1 MRKMIIIMTSA
12 IMLPISSFAIE
23 QVPPPPLLL
32 DDSASFQIA
41 ETFKLG
47 QDDNG
52 LALKPKKAML
62 KDDTIEEFCNRNK
75 GLYYNPVTKKC
86 EQINS
91 CDPNPCNGS
100 TPVCE
105 TVDFSVDPKGYKCL
119 CSDTSC
125 GEGKTCVGGQC
136 INCQK
141 GVNCNCP
148 SGEVSDGNGSCY
160 TPANKCVPH
169 NPCPSSLPNC
179 SPIGETDYSCSC
191 TSNPRSCPDGTRC
204 SDNNM
209 ACKNCPAGDRSDD
222 CGCSQYGKEADGNG
236 GCRCPGMKI
245 SDGYGGCKCPTDYES
260 DGTWGGCKLIDPCMN
275 VDCPD
280 AKRCEDGECVNCSAG
295 SDCGCYDDDATAN
308 GDGVCEPNI
317 HECDPGKEYNT
328 DTRSC
333 ENCAEN
339 ADCGCFD
346 QGGYADGNGGC
357 RIVCE
362 DWEYWDGS
370 KCVPAVGACE
380 TSADCVSG
388 NYCLDHS
395 CRPGCESDDD
405 CGDGSYCENN
415 ACVSGCKTNDNC
427 DSSEHCIN
435 GVCKNACDAQ
445 TSNPCTDPRYPKC
458 QAYNAS
464 FNYTCMCTS
473 TSCPAG
479 YECRGSY
486 TDGVNNTPDSKLCK
500 TPLGDGDS
508 CSSNAECLSYK
519 HCFSGVCKDAC
530 EAHDTNPCTDPRYP
544 TCQAYN
550 ASFNYTCICNSSS
563 CPSGY
568 ECKGSYT
575 DGTNNTPDSGMCK
588 PASCTSDSDCE
599 YSESCV
605 GGICKTACDDNPC
618 TNPKYPTC
626 TTSGKGYI
634 CKCTSS
640 SCGSGYKCETTS
652 SGVSYDKNS
661 PDSRLCK
668 VLQTETC
675 TTDENCSAEKKCRNG
690 YCIFR
695 DTCSKDSDCTSTE
708 RCSENGYCVLK

>member
-1 MRKMIIIMTSA
+1 
-12 IMLPISSFAIE
+12 
-23 QVPPPPLLL
+23 
-32 DDSASFQIA
+32 
-41 ETFKLG
+41 
-47 QDDNG
+47 
-52 LALKPKKAML
+52 ML

-125 GEGKTCVGGQC
+125 GKGKTCVGGQC

-148 SGEVSDGNGSCY
+148 SGQVSDGNGSCY

-346 QGGYADGNGGC
+346 QGGYADGKGGC
-357 RIVCE
+357 RIICE

-370 KCVPAVGACE
+370 KCAPAVGACE
-380 TSADCVSG
+380 TSDDCTSG

-405 CGDGSYCENN
+405 CKKGSSGAYCKDNV
-415 ACVSGCKTNDNC
+415 CTSGCLT
-427 DSSEHCIN
+427 DSDCSYSY
-435 GVCKNACDAQ
+435 Q
-445 TSNPCTDPRYPKC
+445 KC
-458 QAYNAS
+458 QAGACIS
-464 FNYTCMCTS
+464 PC
-473 TSCPAG
+473 
-479 YECRGSY
+479 
-486 TDGVNNTPDSKLCK
+486 DS
-500 TPLGDGDS
+500 
-508 CSSNAECLSYK
+508 
-519 HCFSGVCKDAC
+519 
-530 EAHDTNPCTDPRYP
+530 
-544 TCQAYN
+544 
-550 ASFNYTCICNSSS
+550 
-563 CPSGY
+563 
-568 ECKGSYT
+568 
-575 DGTNNTPDSGMCK
+575 
-588 PASCTSDSDCE
+588 
-599 YSESCV
+599 
-605 GGICKTACDDNPC
+605 NPC
-618 TNPKYPTC
+618 TNPKYPKCYNSSRGFDCDCTSTSCGDGYTC
-626 TTSGKGYI
+626 KVTSTPNLTDPGECIVSTGCQKDSDCASGETCVSGKCTAGKNHCDPNPCTNPKYPKCYNNSRGFDCDCTSTSCGDGYICKTTSTPNLTDPGECKEYVTNCTADKDCLGSYEKCYDGVCKKPCDTNPCTDSRYPSCTNTSSGYI

-652 SGVSYDKNS
+652 SGVSYDENS
-661 PDSRLCK
+661 PNSGLCK

-675 TTDENCSAEKKCRNG
+675 TTDENCSAEKKCRDG

-695 DTCSKDSDCTSTE
+695 DTCSKDSDCASTE

>member
-1 MRKMIIIMTSA
+1 M
-12 IMLPISSFAIE
+12 
-23 QVPPPPLLL
+23 
-32 DDSASFQIA
+32 
-41 ETFKLG
+41 G
-47 QDDNG
+47 QDDGG
-52 LALKPKKAML
+52 LALKPKKSML

-91 CDPNPCNGS
+91 CDPNPCSGS

-105 TVDFSVDPKGYKCL
+105 TVDLSVNPKGYKCL
-119 CSDTSC
+119 CSENSC
-125 GEGKTCVGGQC
+125 GKGKTCVGGQC

-148 SGEVSDGNGSCY
+148 SGQVSDGEGNCY

-209 ACKNCPAGDRSDD
+209 ACNNCPAGDTSDD

-236 GCRCPGMKI
+236 GCRCPGMKV

-328 DTRSC
+328 ETRAC

-339 ADCGCFD
+339 ADCGCFEE
-346 QGGYADGNGGC
+346 GGYADGNGGC
-357 RIVCE
+357 KIICE

-380 TSADCVSG
+380 TSDDCVSG

-395 CRPGCESDDD
+395 CRPGCAVDGD
-405 CGDGSYCENN
+405 CKGSYETCQ
-415 ACVSGCKTNDNC
+415 
-427 DSSEHCIN
+427 N
-435 GVCKNACDAQ
+435 GVCKAPCDNNPCTNSKYPTCVNYSNNDYGCVCTDSSCSSGEECRTNHLTKNSPDSGTCRPKTCTQDSDCGYLENCYNGTCKTACEQYNPCTDPRYPKCSSSGVSYDGHENGFYCYCTSSSCPGGTTCGTSNKYNQADSQ
-445 TSNPCTDPRYPKC
+445 SCKGATCTTQGDCASYQNCEDGLCKRPCDSNPCTDPRYPKC
-458 QAYNAS
+458 TDTSSGEYDHGHWI
-464 FNYTCMCTS
+464 YT
-473 TSCPAG
+473 
-479 YECRGSY
+479 Y
-486 TDGVNNTPDSKLCK
+486 
-500 TPLGDGDS
+500 
-508 CSSNAECLSYK
+508 
-519 HCFSGVCKDAC
+519 VC
-530 EAHDTNPCTDPRYP
+530 
-544 TCQAYN
+544 
-550 ASFNYTCICNSSS
+550 
-563 CPSGY
+563 G
-568 ECKGSYT
+568 
-575 DGTNNTPDSGMCK
+575 
-588 PASCTSDSDCE
+588 
-599 YSESCV
+599 
-605 GGICKTACDDNPC
+605 
-618 TNPKYPTC
+618 
-626 TTSGKGYI
+626 
-634 CKCTSS
+634 CTSS
-640 SCGSGYKCETTS
+640 SCGSSYKCESWYSAAHTK
-652 SGVSYDKNS
+652 GS
-661 PDSRLCK
+661 PDSGLCK
-668 VLQTETC
+668 VLQTESC
-675 TTDENCSAEKKCRNG
+675 TTDENCSAEKKCRDG

-695 DTCSKDSDCTSTE
+695 DTCSKDSDCASTE
-708 RCSENGYCVLK
+708 RCSDNGYCVLK

>member
-1 MRKMIIIMTSA
+1 
-12 IMLPISSFAIE
+12 
-23 QVPPPPLLL
+23 
-32 DDSASFQIA
+32 
-41 ETFKLG
+41 
-47 QDDNG
+47 
-52 LALKPKKAML
+52 ML

-125 GEGKTCVGGQC
+125 GKGKTCVGGQC

-148 SGEVSDGNGSCY
+148 SGQVSDGNGSCY

-169 NPCPSSLPNC
+169 NPCPSSLPKC

-395 CRPGCESDDD
+395 CRPGCDSDSQCGYGESCISGECKSACDISAP
-405 CGDGSYCENN
+405 CTNSKYPICSSY
-415 ACVSGCKTNDNC
+415 GTN
-427 DSSEHCIN
+427 
-435 GVCKNACDAQ
+435 GYVCK
-445 TSNPCTDPRYPKC
+445 
-458 QAYNAS
+458 
-464 FNYTCMCTS
+464 
-473 TSCPAG
+473 
-479 YECRGSY
+479 
-486 TDGVNNTPDSKLCK
+486 
-500 TPLGDGDS
+500 
-508 CSSNAECLSYK
+508 
-519 HCFSGVCKDAC
+519 
-530 EAHDTNPCTDPRYP
+530 
-544 TCQAYN
+544 
-550 ASFNYTCICNSSS
+550 CNSSS

-568 ECKGSYT
+568 RCKDILSY
-575 DGTNNTPDSGMCK
+575 DYTPNSSDSGLCV
-588 PASCTSDSDCE
+588 PQICTENSHCDYGETCVSGSCQRIGCIS
-599 YSESCV
+599 
-605 GGICKTACDDNPC
+605 NPC

-626 TTSGKGYI
+626 TDRGTGYLCKCTSSSCPAGYRCKTDTLGGGYTSDSPDSGLCVPAVCTSDKDCDYGEECISGTCQETGCSSDPCTNPKYPTCSTYGTGEYI

-640 SCGSGYKCETTS
+640 SCGSGYKCETTY
-652 SGVSYDKNS
+652 SGVSFDKNS

-695 DTCSKDSDCTSTE
+695 DTCSKDSDCASTE

>member
-1 MRKMIIIMTSA
+1 
-12 IMLPISSFAIE
+12 
-23 QVPPPPLLL
+23 
-32 DDSASFQIA
+32 
-41 ETFKLG
+41 
-47 QDDNG
+47 
-52 LALKPKKAML
+52 ML
-62 KDDTIEEFCNRNK
+62 KDDTVEEFCNRNK
-75 GLYYNPVTKKC
+75 GLVYNPVTKKC

-91 CDPNPCNGS
+91 CDPNPCNGR

-105 TVDFSVDPKGYKCL
+105 TVDLSVDPKGYKCL
-119 CSDTSC
+119 CSENSC
-125 GEGKTCVGGQC
+125 GAGKTCVGGQC

-148 SGEVSDGNGSCY
+148 SGQVSDGNGSCY

-209 ACKNCPAGDRSDD
+209 ACNNCPAGDRSDD

-275 VDCPD
+275 VSCPD

-333 ENCAEN
+333 ENCAED

-357 RIVCE
+357 KIVCE
-362 DWEYWDGS
+362 DWQYWDGS
-370 KCVPAVGACE
+370 KCVNAVGACE
-380 TSADCVSG
+380 TSADCESG

-395 CRPGCESDDD
+395 CRPGCAVDGD
-405 CGDGSYCENN
+405 CKYAYQKCQNGI
-415 ACVSGCKTNDNC
+415 CVAPC
-427 DSSEHCIN
+427 DS
-435 GVCKNACDAQ
+435 
-445 TSNPCTDPRYPKC
+445 
-458 QAYNAS
+458 
-464 FNYTCMCTS
+464 
-473 TSCPAG
+473 
-479 YECRGSY
+479 
-486 TDGVNNTPDSKLCK
+486 
-500 TPLGDGDS
+500 
-508 CSSNAECLSYK
+508 
-519 HCFSGVCKDAC
+519 
-530 EAHDTNPCTDPRYP
+530 
-544 TCQAYN
+544 
-550 ASFNYTCICNSSS
+550 
-563 CPSGY
+563 
-568 ECKGSYT
+568 
-575 DGTNNTPDSGMCK
+575 
-588 PASCTSDSDCE
+588 
-599 YSESCV
+599 
-605 GGICKTACDDNPC
+605 NPC

-626 TTSGKGYI
+626 YNWSDGWDCDCTPSSCGAGYVCNRNSTRFETDPGECLLNDGTDPNNHCSPNPCTNPKYPTCYNWSDGWDCDCTSTSCGAGKICNKNSNKFQTDPGECEDIASSCSKDSDCNGSYEKCYDGVCKKPCDNNPCTNSKYPTCSNTYDGYV

-640 SCGSGYKCETTS
+640 SCGSGYKCENTY
-652 SGVSYDKNS
+652 SGVSYDENS

-675 TTDENCSAEKKCRNG
+675 TTDENCSAEKKCRDG

-695 DTCSKDSDCTSTE
+695 ATCSKDSDCASTE

>member
-380 TSADCVSG
+380 TSDDCVKG

-395 CRPGCESDDD
+395 CRPGCAVDKD
-405 CGDGSYCENN
+405 CKGSYETCQ
-415 ACVSGCKTNDNC
+415 
-427 DSSEHCIN
+427 N
-435 GVCKNACDAQ
+435 GVCRDPCD
-445 TSNPCTDPRYPKC
+445 D
-458 QAYNAS
+458 
-464 FNYTCMCTS
+464 
-473 TSCPAG
+473 
-479 YECRGSY
+479 
-486 TDGVNNTPDSKLCK
+486 
-500 TPLGDGDS
+500 
-508 CSSNAECLSYK
+508 
-519 HCFSGVCKDAC
+519 
-530 EAHDTNPCTDPRYP
+530 NPCTDPRYP
-544 TCQAYN
+544 TCSGTSTAVDGNKYGYYCQCT
-550 ASFNYTCICNSSS
+550 STS
-563 CPSGY
+563 CGEGY
-568 ECKGSYT
+568 GCDKLTG
-575 DGTNNTPDSGMCK
+575 DKNTPDSGKCK
-588 PASCTSDSDCE
+588 PLVATCTKDSECLGYNENCYDGVCA
-599 YSESCV
+599 
-605 GGICKTACDDNPC
+605 TPCDYLKPC

-626 TTSGKGYI
+626 YNTSIDVTSGHKYGYYCRCTTSSCGSGFKCGDLYDRNQPDAGSCEADSGSLSCSSDSDCDTYEKCQDGI
-634 CKCTSS
+634 CKKPCDNNPCTNPKYPNCYNYSTGNYVCECTSS
-640 SCGSGYKCETTS
+640 SCGTGYKCETTY
-652 SGVSYDKNS
+652 SGVSFDKNS

-695 DTCSKDSDCTSTE
+695 DTCSKDSDCASTE

>member
-1 MRKMIIIMTSA
+1 
-12 IMLPISSFAIE
+12 
-23 QVPPPPLLL
+23 
-32 DDSASFQIA
+32 
-41 ETFKLG
+41 
-47 QDDNG
+47 
-52 LALKPKKAML
+52 ML

-75 GLYYNPVTKKC
+75 GLYYNPVTKKF

-125 GEGKTCVGGQC
+125 GKGKTCVGGQC

-148 SGEVSDGNGSCY
+148 SGDVSDGNGSCY

-357 RIVCE
+357 RIICE

-380 TSADCVSG
+380 TSDDCVSG

-395 CRPGCESDDD
+395 CRPGCEKDDD
-405 CGDGSYCENN
+405 CGDGSYCQNN
-415 ACVSGCKTNDNC
+415 ACVSGCRT
-427 DSSEHCIN
+427 DSDCSYKDFCSN
-435 GVCKNACDAQ
+435 GVCKDICENKK
-445 TSNPCTDPRYPKC
+445 PCTDPKYPKC
-458 QAYNAS
+458 WIGAS
-464 FNYTCMCTS
+464 SGSVYCDCEGN
-473 TSCPAG
+473 SCGNG
-479 YECRGSY
+479 YHCSG
-486 TDGVNNTPDSKLCK
+486 
-500 TPLGDGDS
+500 GD
-508 CSSNAECLSYK
+508 
-519 HCFSGVCKDAC
+519 
-530 EAHDTNPCTDPRYP
+530 
-544 TCQAYN
+544 
-550 ASFNYTCICNSSS
+550 
-563 CPSGY
+563 
-568 ECKGSYT
+568 
-575 DGTNNTPDSGMCK
+575 CK
-588 PASCTSDSDCE
+588 PLACTSDSDCT
-599 YSESCV
+599 STQTCV
-605 GGICKTACDDNPC
+605 GGVCKTACDDNPC
-618 TNPKYPTC
+618 TNSKYPTC
-626 TTSGKGYI
+626 STSGKGYI

-661 PDSRLCK
+661 PDSGLCK
-668 VLQTETC
+668 VLQTESC
-675 TTDENCSAEKKCRNG
+675 TTDEDCSAEKKCRDG

-695 DTCSKDSDCTSTE
+695 DTCSKDSDCASTE

>member
-1 MRKMIIIMTSA
+1 M
-12 IMLPISSFAIE
+12 
-23 QVPPPPLLL
+23 
-32 DDSASFQIA
+32 
-41 ETFKLG
+41 G
-47 QDDNG
+47 QDDGG
-52 LALKPKKAML
+52 LALKPKKSML
-62 KDDTIEEFCNRNK
+62 KDDTVEEFCNRNK
-75 GLYYNPVTKKC
+75 GLVYNPVTKKC

-91 CDPNPCNGS
+91 CDPNPCNGR

-105 TVDFSVDPKGYKCL
+105 TVDLSVNPKGYKCL
-119 CSDTSC
+119 CSENSC
-125 GEGKTCVGGQC
+125 GAGKTCVGGQC

-148 SGEVSDGNGSCY
+148 SGQVSDGNGSCY

-275 VDCPD
+275 VSCPD

-346 QGGYADGNGGC
+346 EGGYADGNGGC

-362 DWEYWDGS
+362 DWEYWNGS
-370 KCVPAVGACE
+370 QCVPAVGACE

-405 CGDGSYCENN
+405 CKSGYCENN
-415 ACVSGCKTNDNC
+415 KCISGCRNDDDC
-427 DSSEHCIN
+427 DSYSACYD
-435 GVCKNACDAQ
+435 GVCKKPCETY
-445 TSNPCTDPRYPKC
+445 TSNPCTDSRYPTC
-458 QAYNAS
+458 GSYNKTQ
-464 FNYTCMCTS
+464 FYCRCTS
-473 TSCPAG
+473 TSCGDNLECQTSGYTLKPNQTDAG
-479 YECRGSY
+479 TCRPKGGVCENDDVCDY
-486 TDGVNNTPDSKLCK
+486 NKYCYDGVCQTP
-500 TPLGDGDS
+500 
-508 CSSNAECLSYK
+508 
-519 HCFSGVCKDAC
+519 C
-530 EAHDTNPCTDPRYP
+530 EHNNPCTDP
-544 TCQAYN
+544 
-550 ASFNYTCICNSSS
+550 
-563 CPSGY
+563 
-568 ECKGSYT
+568 
-575 DGTNNTPDSGMCK
+575 
-588 PASCTSDSDCE
+588 
-599 YSESCV
+599 
-605 GGICKTACDDNPC
+605 
-618 TNPKYPTC
+618 KYPTC
-626 TTSGKGYI
+626 SGYSKNSPPSCRCTSTSCGDGYECNAAGKCEEITLGCTKDTDCGSLENCYDGVCKTPCDFSPCSNSQYPTCSSYHQYSWDNARNAGYI

-640 SCGSGYKCETTS
+640 SCGSGYKCETTY
-652 SGVSYDKNS
+652 SGASYVSDNPNS
-661 PDSRLCK
+661 GLCK

-675 TTDENCSAEKKCRNG
+675 TTDENCSAEKKCRDG

-695 DTCSKDSDCTSTE
+695 DTCSKDSDCASTE
-708 RCSENGYCVLK
+708 RCSDNGYCVLK

>member
-357 RIVCE
+357 KIICE

-405 CGDGSYCENN
+405 CGGLQNCYNN
-415 ACVSGCKTNDNC
+415 
-427 DSSEHCIN
+427 
-435 GVCKNACDAQ
+435 VCK
-445 TSNPCTDPRYPKC
+445 S
-458 QAYNAS
+458 
-464 FNYTCMCTS
+464 
-473 TSCPAG
+473 
-479 YECRGSY
+479 
-486 TDGVNNTPDSKLCK
+486 
-500 TPLGDGDS
+500 
-508 CSSNAECLSYK
+508 
-519 HCFSGVCKDAC
+519 AC
-530 EAHDTNPCTDPRYP
+530 EQY
-544 TCQAYN
+544 
-550 ASFNYTCICNSSS
+550 
-563 CPSGY
+563 
-568 ECKGSYT
+568 
-575 DGTNNTPDSGMCK
+575 
-588 PASCTSDSDCE
+588 
-599 YSESCV
+599 
-605 GGICKTACDDNPC
+605 NPC
-618 TNPKYPTC
+618 TNPKYPKCEESLTGYDGHKYGYYCDCTSSSCSSNESCRIHQKSNNPDSGACRPSKCTKDSDCDSYENCYDGVCKTACEQYNPCTNPKYPKCSAHSVDYDGHENGFYCYCTDSSCPSGTFCSTSNKYNQADTQSCKPAEGTC
-626 TTSGKGYI
+626 KVDNDCERNQNCYDGVCKSPCDLSPCTDSRYPTCSVNYSGGTHYYGYI

-640 SCGSGYKCETTS
+640 SCGAEYKCETPGT
-652 SGVSYDKNS
+652 GVSYDTNTAN
-661 PDSRLCK
+661 SRLCK

-695 DTCSKDSDCTSTE
+695 NTCSKDSDCTSTE